1 MAKTA
6 IPRGTCNYTTSEDG
20 ILIVRW
26 QDNKVV
32 TLMSVDMGV
41 EPRSS
46 VYRYCS
52 DTKRKE
58 QMSCPFLIKSY
69 DANMGGTDKSD
80 MLVHLYST
88 PLRLLC
94 VVWCVTVPCPCLQ
107 QPPDLQAM
115 QQEGEHHNVK
125 PCLQVLPGPSVPQCW
140 VQLLVKYHETVASD
154 WTGLDTKEK
163 RGEKMFLQFLYVHIF
178 KNKRFCF
185 FYHDPCGCWC
195 FICFLELFC
204 INDLFNFFHVMS
216 CHCL

>member
-94 VVWCVTVPCPCLQ
+94 VV
-107 QPPDLQAM
+107 
-115 QQEGEHHNVK
+115 
-125 PCLQVLPGPSVPQCW
+125 
-140 VQLLVKYHETVASD
+140 
-154 WTGLDTKEK
+154 
-163 RGEKMFLQFLYVHIF
+163 
-178 KNKRFCF
+178 
-185 FYHDPCGCWC
+185 
-195 FICFLELFC
+195 
-204 INDLFNFFHVMS
+204 
-216 CHCL
+216 